1 MPVMIQL
8 FLEFKVFEPDEEKDM
23 QDTVQSA
30 LRQIREEQYAAGLM
44 AKGIP
49 AKRIR
54 SYGFAFEGKTVLIG
68 K

>member
-1 MPVMIQL
+1 MYFIL
-8 FLEFKVFEPDEEKDM
+8 KLTFKVFNSRKEHTLE
-23 QDTVQSA
+23 DTVQSA
-30 LRQIREEQYAAGLM
+30 LEQINTKEYAATLE
-44 AKGIP
+44 AKGIS